1 MNDSN
6 TILLLGILAV
16 VTIFT
21 ISMYRR
27 QSNASEQEP
36 PIVIVNQEPERPLPY
51 WTAYGLPEYWPS
63 YLSPYWYY
71 DVPYYGPITGTSGYY
86 PSRHQWSGGR
96 ANYMP
101 HGWGGR
107 QPIGGASGVA
117 VGGGGGGGHGG
128 GR

>member
-1 MNDSN
+1 MSDSETLLLIIFIVLV
-6 TILLLGILAV
+6 TILII
-16 VTIFT
+16 T
-21 ISMYRR
+21 MYRR
-27 QSNASEQEP
+27 QLPVVSEQP
-36 PIVIVNQEPERPLPY
+36 SVYVVKDVVNETPLPY

-86 PSRHQWSGGR
+86 PSRHQWAGSR

-107 QPIGGASGVA
+107 HPIGGASGVA
-117 VGGGGGGGHGG
+117 VGGGGGGHGG
-128 GR
+128 R

>member
-1 MNDSN
+1 MDIDLS
-6 TILLLGILAV
+6 TILVLLIGLCVIALLYSLIQKINNLQSKNDVITDTTTV
-16 VTIFT
+16 VPVTET
-21 ISMYRR
+21 
-27 QSNASEQEP
+27 
-36 PIVIVNQEPERPLPY
+36 PLPY

-101 HGWGGR
+101 HGWGR
-107 QPIGGASGVA
+107 TPIGGASGVA
-117 VGGGGGGGHGG
+117 VGGGGH
-128 GR
+128 